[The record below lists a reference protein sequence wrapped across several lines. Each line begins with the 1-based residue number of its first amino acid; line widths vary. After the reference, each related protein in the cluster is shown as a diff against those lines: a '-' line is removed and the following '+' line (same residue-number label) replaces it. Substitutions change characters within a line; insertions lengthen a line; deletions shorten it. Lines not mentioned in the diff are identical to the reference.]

1 MTRHHKRMTR
11 LVLYAMLGTLLFLGK
26 LVMEFLPNIHP
37 VAMLV
42 LTYTVVY
49 RWQALIPLYV
59 YVFLTGLYGGFNLW
73 WVPYLYIWTILWA
86 LAMLVPK
93 GIPAKAAA
101 VVYPLLCALHGFG
114 YGALY
119 APVQALMF
127 GYDFATMCKWIV
139 AGLPFDVLHGCGN
152 AVMGLLV
159 LPLSILLKKLNK
171 TVGL

>member
-59 YVFLTGLYGGFNLW
+59 YVFLTGLYGGFHLW